1 VLNASGDFLISN
13 VLAGAA
19 ALLLVPLLQLQTL
32 EKNMKP
38 AEVKKITPILF
49 AEEIEPCIQFWTE
62 RIGFQ
67 KTIEVPE
74 GNKIGFVMLE
84 KNGLELMYQSFASVD
99 KDNAAIGA
107 AVRKGPS
114 FLYIEVADIDAALAA
129 IKGAEIVMAMRTT
142 FYQSKEFGVKDP
154 VGHYLIFAQQGAA
167 PEK

>member
-1 VLNASGDFLISN
+1 
-13 VLAGAA
+13 
-19 ALLLVPLLQLQTL
+19 
-32 EKNMKP
+32 MKL

-49 AEEIEPCIQFWTE
+49 AEEIEPCIRFWTE
-62 RIGFQ
+62 KMGFQ

-84 KNGLELMYQSFASVD
+84 KNGIELMYQSFASVD

-114 FLYIEVADIDAALAA
+114 FLYIEVADLDAALEAT
-129 IKGAEIVMAMRTT
+129 KGAEMVMAVRTT
-142 FYQSKEFGVKDP
+142 FYQSKEFGIKDP